1 MTPEDMLLISLD
13 FSHSINVTMIVRF
26 FWGSTVGYF
35 IVQNVEGHGFD
46 LAPKEDA
53 KLKVQ
58 IPVNIY

>member
-1 MTPEDMLLISLD
+1 
-13 FSHSINVTMIVRF
+13 MIVRF

-35 IVQNVEGHGFD
+35 IVQNVVGLGFD